1 MSPAEHA
8 PFPLRANTEALAA
21 RAARVMPGRQSN
33 LRALPE
39 PPVFIERAIGQRLWD
54 VDGRELIDFAIGMG
68 PGIWGH
74 GNREYLDALHAQLD
88 KLFVIASGML
98 QTAPEVE
105 LAERIVEHVP
115 CADRVRF
122 VTTGSEAVQMVVRLA
137 RAFTGRRLFVR
148 FEGNYHGWLD
158 NVLGG
163 RVNDDADATPYALE
177 NPADPMHTEG
187 RAEFAMRESFKIPW
201 NDADALEALLKV
213 HGKDIALVLM
223 EAVMTNGGC
232 CLPRPG
238 YLQRVRELCNQ
249 YGVLFCIDE
258 VITGFR
264 MGLGGA
270 QAHYGVT
277 PDLASF
283 GKAIAGGMPLAAV
296 AGRADIFELLRT
308 NAVVG
313 AGTFNAAP
321 MSMTAG
327 LTTMRMLERADGA
340 AYRQIDA
347 MQSHF
352 MAEFKRLG
360 QKHGHELLVQGVR
373 GVFCVHFASIP
384 VAYSARDLAA
394 HADREKARRLRL
406 ALIEEGVY
414 PGRGDRY
421 FVSAGLTAADL
432 DDGLSRIDRA
442 LARI

>member
-1 MSPAEHA
+1 MSSADQTRFTLGERTHELAE
-8 PFPLRANTEALAA
+8 

-33 LRALPE
+33 LRASPE
-39 PPVFIERAIGQRLWD
+39 PPVFIERAVGQRLWD

-74 GNREYLDALHAQLD
+74 GNREYQDALHAQLE
-88 KLFVIASGML
+88 KLFVVASGML
-98 QTAPEVE
+98 QTEPEVQ
-105 LAERIVEHVP
+105 LAERIVANVP

-148 FEGNYHGWLD
+148 FEGHYHGWLD

-163 RVNDDADATPYALE
+163 RVNDESTDSPYALE

-201 NDADALEALLKV
+201 NDADALEALLQR
-213 HGKDIALVLM
+213 HGQDIALVLM
-223 EAVMTNGGC
+223 EAAMTNGGC
-232 CLPRPG
+232 CIPRPG
-238 YLQRVRELCNQ
+238 YLERVRELCTQ
-249 YGVLFCIDE
+249 YGVVFCMDE

-327 LTTMRMLERADGA
+327 LTTMRMLERGNGMV
-340 AYRQIDA
+340 YRHIDE

-352 MAEFKRLG
+352 MTEFRRLG
-360 QKHGHELLVQGVR
+360 HKHGHELLVQGVR
-373 GVFCVHFASIP
+373 GVFCAHFSALP

-394 HADREKARRLRL
+394 HADRDQARRLRL
-406 ALIEEGVY
+406 ALIDEGVY
-414 PGRGDRY
+414 AGRGDRY
-421 FVSAGLTAADL
+421 FVSAGLTTTDL
-432 DDGLSRIDRA
+432 EDGLARIDRA